1 MLMVGG
7 GMEEAVVVSVILV
20 EVDGL
25 VLALN
30 SLLEMEEVDP
40 LSQCMF

>member
-30 SLLEMEEVDP
+30 FLLEMEEVDP